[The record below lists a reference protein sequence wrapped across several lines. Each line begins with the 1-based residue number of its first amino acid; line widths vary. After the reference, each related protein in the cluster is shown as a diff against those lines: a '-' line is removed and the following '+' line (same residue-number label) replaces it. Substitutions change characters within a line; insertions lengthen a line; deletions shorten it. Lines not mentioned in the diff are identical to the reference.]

1 MKRMFAMMKRAE
13 RVVLKVVQ
21 SVLMGMRNLL
31 SSRPM
36 QLVPKELL
44 EWMTGDYTG
53 ASSKTI
59 AHVLSD
65 VPQAT
70 VCRGYTPSDSAD
82 FGRCVKLLE
91 IFPEWHDRLPE
102 VAAAYPNSCW
112 EPVVARWDELARL
125 WYATNYR
132 ECTRTLQDIHEAR
145 AAALRP
151 EAVKDTPF
159 TRTTDYSKSRVRLV
173 K

>member
-1 MKRMFAMMKRAE
+1 MFAMMQWAE
-13 RVVLKVVQ
+13 RMVLKVVQ
-21 SVLMGMRNLL
+21 SLLMGARNLL

-44 EWMTGDYTG
+44 EWMASDYTG
-53 ASSKTI
+53 ASSMTI
-59 AHVLSD
+59 AQVLSD
-65 VPQAT
+65 VPQSG
-70 VCRGYTPSDSAD
+70 CCHGYTPCDSAD

-102 VAAAYPNSCW
+102 VAAAYPKSCW
-112 EPVVARWDELARL
+112 EPIVARWNELAGH

-132 ECTRTLQDIHEAR
+132 ECTRALMDIHEER
-145 AAALRP
+145 AASWRP
-151 EAVKDTPF
+151 EAKKDTPF